1 MPNLKIIKINWASRD
16 TAGVW
21 ARQLHSY
28 TNFGTTKD
36 AIHNRPQMIRSEKN
50 L

>member
-1 MPNLKIIKINWASRD
+1 MPNLKIIKIKLDSRY
-16 TAGVW
+16 TAGVLE
-21 ARQLHSY
+21 RQINSY